1 MTLRAASRREHQR
14 FCEIEGWD
22 EVLNSR
28 GKPTQHH
35 ITYELLLGDGSI
47 LRTRISHPA
56 NTEAYG
62 KNLWS
67 HILDDQLHVTEAEFW
82 ECVDN
87 KNPPDRTP
95 VTARPDST
103 LPAQLAYQLV
113 HTLNLTSEAVAA
125 LTLEEAVKLMAEYW
139 HNPQPETIE
148 LPR

>member
-1 MTLRAASRREHQR
+1 MTFHAASRREHQR

-22 EVLNSR
+22 EVRNSR
-28 GKPTQHH
+28 GKTTQHR

-47 LRTRISHPA
+47 LRTRISRPA

-67 HILDDQLHVTEAEFW
+67 HILDDQLHITEPEFW

-87 KNPPDRTP
+87 KNPPDRAP
-95 VTARPDST
+95 VTARPDSTT

-113 HTLNLTSEAVAA
+113 HTLNLTSEVIAS
-125 LTLEEAVKLMAEYW
+125 LTLEEAVKLMAEHW
-139 HNPQPETIE
+139 AQPPT
-148 LPR
+148 

>member
-1 MTLRAASRREHQR
+1 MTSHAASRREHQR

-22 EVLNSR
+22 EVFNSR
-28 GKPTQHH
+28 GGPTQHH
-35 ITYELLLGDGSI
+35 ITYELLLGNGSI

-62 KNLWS
+62 KSLWS

-87 KNPPDRTP
+87 TIPPDRTP
-95 VTARPDST
+95 VTARPDSIT

-113 HTLNLTSEAVAA
+113 HTLNLTSEAIAS
-125 LTLEEAVKLMAEYW
+125 LTLEETVKLMAEHW
-139 HNPQPETIE
+139 VQPPT
-148 LPR
+148 